1 MNRALFKKIA
11 LGIVALLALLLLVVV
26 YLAVTFNP
34 NDYKPTVI
42 QLVKDKKQRTLDIKG
57 DIKLSFWPKI
67 GADLG
72 EITLSEHQSDK
83 QFAAIKSAKVAL
95 AVLPLLKKRN
105 RGGYRLP
112 GWCAGKCD
120 SACRWQLQL

>member
-1 MNRALFKKIA
+1 MNRALLKKIA
-11 LGIVALLALLLLVVV
+11 FGIVALLAVLLLVVV

-95 AVLPLLKKRN
+95 AVLPLLKKEIVHL
-105 RGGYRLP
+105 GF
-112 GWCAGKCD
+112 
-120 SACRWQLQL
+120 Q

>member
-42 QLVKDKKQRTLDIKG
+42 QLVKDKKT
-57 DIKLSFWPKI
+57 
-67 GADLG
+67 A
-72 EITLSEHQSDK
+72 H
-83 QFAAIKSAKVAL
+83 A
-95 AVLPLLKKRN
+95 
-105 RGGYRLP
+105 GYQ
-112 GWCAGKCD
+112 G
-120 SACRWQLQL
+120 